1 MSSDSFLVE
10 KNMTRNADYKSTP
23 RKVDDGKPDGRGKAQ
38 KKEDAA
44 EGEAAASSTTRS

>member
-1 MSSDSFLVE
+1 MSSDSFGVQKDTGRKPGLQI
-10 KNMTRNADYKSTP
+10 NSTWLMTGLAARP
-23 RKVDDGKPDGRGKAQ
+23 